1 MVITWLSLGRVK
13 ELSELIKNILFFILK
28 MNRGLMGLERH
39 EGGVINDIIILGSEL
54 SLEEKKVKQSLDLSN
69 KKNDT

>member
-13 ELSELIKNILFFILK
+13 ELSELIKNILFFVLK

-39 EGGVINDIIILGSEL
+39 EEGVINDIIFFGSEL
-54 SLEEKKVKQSLDLSN
+54 SLEEKKSKKMFRPYKQ
-69 KKNDT
+69 K